1 MNIETLQAWLPIIKD
16 TATILATATA
26 ALVAISG
33 YRTWKKQLHWK
44 TQYDLAQRL
53 LRATYKVRQAF
64 AEVRRFYST
73 EEEAQ
78 QAMKEA
84 NVEASQDPKIM
95 FTRSQIAVYNKRWQK
110 VSEAFGELESVS
122 LEAEAIWG
130 QAVKVNLAS
139 LQDCAGTLLATIG
152 IHLDRLE
159 SPAISRNKEEIQKER
174 KIMFSHP
181 GEKDN
186 FFSNEIAT
194 AVRKVENFVKP
205 YLKI

>member
-1 MNIETLQAWLPIIKD
+1 MLLTGLPIIKD
-16 TATILATATA
+16 IATILATAIA

-73 EEEAQ
+73 EGEAQ

-95 FTRSQIAVYNKRWQK
+95 FTRSQIVVYNKRWQK
-110 VSEAFGELESVS
+110 VSEAFSELESVS

-130 QAVKVNLAS
+130 QAVKVNLAP

-186 FFSNEIAT
+186 FFSNEIAM
-194 AVRKVENFVKP
+194 AVTS
-205 YLKI
+205 